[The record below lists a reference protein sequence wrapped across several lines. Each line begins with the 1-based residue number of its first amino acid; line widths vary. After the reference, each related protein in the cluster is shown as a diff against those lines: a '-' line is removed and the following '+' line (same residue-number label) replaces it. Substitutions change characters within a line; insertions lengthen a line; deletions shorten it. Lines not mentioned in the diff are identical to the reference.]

1 MAHMQIILIYLAVI
15 NIIGIIITARDKRAA
30 RRGTWRV
37 PERTLFMLC
46 ILGGCPG
53 VYAAMRLMRHKT
65 LHKRFM
71 WGIPA
76 IFIVQIII
84 VGLIYFRLL

>member
-1 MAHMQIILIYLAVI
+1 MAHMQIILIYLAAI
-15 NIIGIIITARDKRAA
+15 NIIGIIMTARDKRAA